1 MCAWSRIYEISLAN
15 DADALSRREG
25 RHLRST
31 LVRTPICAQHGGPLL
46 DVSPRDRRLCVLP
59 GWRMNVNVNT
69 AAKKTIEKLK
79 PAPGEGGHRLLPSR
93 GSTPKKRCECQRRG
107 VRLRCLLLQWWSL

>member
-31 LVRTPICAQHGGPLL
+31 LVRTPICAQHG
-46 DVSPRDRRLCVLP
+46 
-59 GWRMNVNVNT
+59 
-69 AAKKTIEKLK
+69 AKKTIEK
-79 PAPGEGGHRLLPSR
+79 
-93 GSTPKKRCECQRRG
+93 
-107 VRLRCLLLQWWSL
+107 